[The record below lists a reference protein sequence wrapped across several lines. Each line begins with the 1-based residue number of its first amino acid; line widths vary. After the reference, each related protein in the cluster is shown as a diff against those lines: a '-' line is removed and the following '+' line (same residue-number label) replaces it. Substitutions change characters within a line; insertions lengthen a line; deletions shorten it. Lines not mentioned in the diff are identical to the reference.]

1 MTRKKGNSFFCSFP
15 EETTKFKFNSGKNKF
30 VFAHTHE
37 EGGCAWEEG
46 VAHPNIKIK
55 EFC

>member
-15 EETTKFKFNSGKNKF
+15 EETTKFNSEKNKF
-30 VFAHTHE
+30 VFAHTQE

-46 VAHPNIKIK
+46 VAHPNIKK
-55 EFC
+55 EEFC